1 MKTLV
6 ALAEVVGLVPIIDS
20 GPQPSTTPVLGDP
33 MPSLISAGSGYI
45 HGHMGA
51 NANEARTY
59 KITKSKI
66 QQKTIFFCLFFI
78 FWRKPLL

>member
-33 MPSLISAGSGYI
+33 MSSSDFP
-45 HGHMGA
+45 GHQTCTHTDIEYLNKKENM
-51 NANEARTY
+51 
-59 KITKSKI
+59 
-66 QQKTIFFCLFFI
+66 Q
-78 FWRKPLL
+78 